1 MKHLKFNS
9 AGFFFAAALACTL
22 AMPTY
27 PLKVSA
33 EEQEYLHE
41 SASGAETVPG
51 EKNEEESE
59 FPAVSTEKEMTA
71 EEEAAPDE
79 ETAPDTET
87 TADTE
92 MPESGFSAADPVTG
106 ILAEAGAGVFPPGTM
121 MIVTPLESGENFD
134 RLAAFLSAAAEKF
147 QVCDIRFF
155 AASTPDFSD
164 VREVQP
170 QGAVKIRIPVPE
182 GYELSE
188 IVVYYIGTDG
198 TASQKDF
205 NLENGEILIDTEETG
220 LYAVAEKKQIK
231 AKLPSY
237 LEMTDKVSR
246 LELSGER
253 ETGREYVSYS
263 EKAEYTSP
271 ATGDP
276 TEIWGRFLCV
286 PAAGG
291 LCAAAAVY
299 RRKMNSGEK

>member
-1 MKHLKFNS
+1 M
-9 AGFFFAAALACTL
+9 
-22 AMPTY
+22 
-27 PLKVSA
+27 
-33 EEQEYLHE
+33 
-41 SASGAETVPG
+41 
-51 EKNEEESE
+51 
-59 FPAVSTEKEMTA
+59 
-71 EEEAAPDE
+71 
-79 ETAPDTET
+79 
-87 TADTE
+87 
-92 MPESGFSAADPVTG
+92 
-106 ILAEAGAGVFPPGTM
+106 
-121 MIVTPLESGENFD
+121 
-134 RLAAFLSAAAEKF
+134 
-147 QVCDIRFF
+147 
-155 AASTPDFSD
+155 
-164 VREVQP
+164 
-170 QGAVKIRIPVPE
+170 KIRIPVPE